1 MNFCMQNIEVD
12 AGLRPDS
19 GLLRLAALKVTA
31 DAQACAQR
39 HLDAA
44 HATAAHIVQQAQHE
58 ADALTAEAE
67 QRSIE
72 AMRHYQQAF
81 DTQYASFMQRAQPLV
96 VQLALGL
103 FDQLVLSLSE
113 RERIDVLANR
123 LAHEAPTKLSE
134 AMLHLHPSDAAQLP
148 DPEWPV
154 KPDSGLTPGTAMLIA
169 SSGEWRMNF
178 SVAVDT
184 LKTAMLRHQ
193 HDPLDE

>member
-1 MNFCMQNIEVD
+1 MNFCTQKIEVD

-31 DAQACAQR
+31 DAHACAQR

-44 HATAAHIVQQAQHE
+44 HTTAAQIVQQAQQK
-58 ADALTAEAE
+58 ADAITAEAE
-67 QRSIE
+67 QRTID
-72 AMRHYQQAF
+72 ALRDYQQAF

-113 RERIDVLANR
+113 RERIDILANR
-123 LAHEAPTKLSE
+123 LVREAPAKLSE

-154 KPDSGLTPGTAMLIA
+154 KPDSGLTPGTAVLIA

-184 LKTAMLRHQ
+184 LKNAMLRHQ
-193 HDPLDE
+193 HSRLDE